1 MKSVHL
7 GVAVNVMSPQSQE
20 ILRKQLRHISGSA
33 PLHGSLR
40 SHYNTATN
48 ITIQSLYKYRHHQL
62 MFYPTCMSSL
72 SVSTNKTS

>member
-7 GVAVNVMSPQSQE
+7 SVAVNVMSPQSQ

-33 PLHGSLR
+33 LLHGTLR

-48 ITIQSLYKYRHHQL
+48 ITILSLYK
-62 MFYPTCMSSL
+62 
-72 SVSTNKTS
+72 